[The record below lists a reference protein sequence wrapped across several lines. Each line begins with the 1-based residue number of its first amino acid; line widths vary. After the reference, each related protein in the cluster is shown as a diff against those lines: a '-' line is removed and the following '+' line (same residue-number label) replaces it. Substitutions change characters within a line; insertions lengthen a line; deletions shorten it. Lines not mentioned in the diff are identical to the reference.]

1 MSSKSIQQMNEV
13 KKSIQDLEEKFS
25 NLMRN
30 NSAKTNILG
39 KKGETEIWK

>member
-1 MSSKSIQQMNEV
+1 MSSKSIQQMIEV

-25 NLMRN
+25 NLMRS